1 MPNIIKS
8 TKVSTIRRGATTKN
22 VKRSSSRNV
31 SSDTVYDFAL
41 RCAIRANLE
50 QAEKKPTSGISPT
63 SSLNSKKKEDR
74 HSSLHHSFSSLTDIF
89 SDGKQTDKLTREIVK
104 GLIKRLEDVY
114 KEKDT
119 SKPEYMDTRFRAVC
133 KTVKKSLGEHRYR
146 PSGTVNDTVI
156 LFLKSS
162 ESQLKSDQEN
172 PALWYADLQS
182 FIARFAEMVIQT
194 IQQDAPSAATPEL
207 LEKLSGFCTPHNNN
221 TQKRP
226 IQAEKR
232 SSSSS
237 SSSTTSIDTLEDF
250 PMIVTIKKLFGVSD
264 DDHRKKLLELVP
276 ICTES
281 VSMLCLRI
289 SL

>member
-1 MPNIIKS
+1 MPNLIKS
-8 TKVSTIRRGATTKN
+8 SKVSTIRRGATKN
-22 VKRSSSRNV
+22 SKRGSSRHV
-31 SSDTVYDFAL
+31 SSDVVYDFAL

-63 SSLNSKKKEDR
+63 SSLNSNSNGNIKKKEDR

-104 GLIKRLEDVY
+104 GLIRRLEDVY

-119 SKPEYMDTRFRAVC
+119 SKAEYLDTRFRAVC
-133 KTVKKSLGEHRYR
+133 KTVKKNLSEHRYR
-146 PSGTVNDTVI
+146 PTGTINDTVI
-156 LFLKSS
+156 MFLKSS
-162 ESQLKSDQEN
+162 EAQLKNDKED
-172 PALWYADLQS
+172 PALWYADLQK

-207 LEKLSGFCTPHNNN
+207 LEKLSGFCTPQNN
-221 TQKRP
+221 TQKRS

-237 SSSTTSIDTLEDF
+237 SSSTIIDSLEEF
-250 PMIVTIKKLFGVSD
+250 PMVITIKKLFRMED
-264 DDHRKKLLELVP
+264 DEHRKKLLELIP

-281 VSMLCLRI
+281 VS
-289 SL
+289 SHFFF